1 MAADERPG
9 EPVTILWN
17 GRPIEARVGDDVAT
31 SLYAAGVL
39 VIGHSRKF
47 HRPLGLSGS
56 FVAGVKGQVD
66 GLANIRLDRLPVRR
80 GLVVEAQN
88 VWPHARLDLLQ
99 LARLAPRRWLAGGFE
114 HPTLLPSGTRRFQIW
129 ERLLRIAAGGGRA
142 VAPDRPGAVVA
153 GEALSVDVAVVGGG
167 PVGRSAAVAA
177 TAAGQS
183 IVLISRGTVPGAVA
197 QALGTT
203 LPELPPAVR
212 VLAGF
217 EAVALYRGGQLLVA
231 APYDGGPAKLIEPA
245 RIVLATGRRS
255 TPPLVRGADLPGVLD
270 LPTAV
275 DLLHRTRLHLGRLCL
290 IGTGD
295 LAPLADRLARLGAD
309 IVTTAA
315 AAAVCSIQGRE
326 RVSGVLLGDGQRIV
340 CDAVVHAGPWR
351 PDPVLP
357 FQAAAAGEFRL
368 AAGGGLPSHVE
379 CHGSAAGPAEPVV
392 CGPRLDDQAL
402 VCPCMDVTVAEIRR
416 LVDAGTTHVE
426 ELKRLTGCGMGP
438 CQGVPCWDL
447 LAAALGALT
456 GQQPDTFGHPSYR
469 APRGALTLAQ
479 AAGLAGLVQP
489 EARP

>member
-9 EPVTILWN
+9 ESVTIRWN

-31 SLYAAGVL
+31 CLYAAGVRVL
-39 VIGHSRKF
+39 GHSRKF

-56 FVAGVKGQVD
+56 FVAGIKGQID
-66 GLANIRLDRLPVRR
+66 DLANVRLDRQPVRQ

-88 VWPHARLDLLQ
+88 VWPHPRLDLLQ
-99 LARLAPRRWLAGGFE
+99 LARLVPRRWLAGGFE
-114 HPTLLPSGTRRFQIW
+114 HPTWLPSGTRRFQIW

-153 GEALSVDVAVVGGG
+153 GEALAVDVAVVGGG
-167 PVGRSAAVAA
+167 PAGRSAAVAA
-177 TAAGQS
+177 AAAGQS
-183 IVLISRGTVPGAVA
+183 VLLISRGTMPGAVA
-197 QALGTT
+197 QALGAS

-217 EAVALYRGGQLLVA
+217 EAVALYRGGRLLVA
-231 APYDGGPAKLIEPA
+231 APHDGGPAKLIEPA
-245 RIVLATGRRS
+245 RVVLATGRRS
-255 TPPLVRGADLPGVLD
+255 TPPLVRGADLPGALD

-275 DLLHRTRLHLGRLCL
+275 GLLHRARLGRLCL

-295 LAPLADRLARLGAD
+295 LAPMADRLAGLGAD
-309 IVTTAA
+309 IVATAA
-315 AAAVCSIQGRE
+315 ADAVCGIQGRQ
-326 RVSGVLLGDGQRIV
+326 RVRGVLLGDGRRVV
-340 CDAVVHAGPWR
+340 CDGVVHAGPWR

-368 AAGGGLPSHVE
+368 AAGGLPSHVK
-379 CHGSAAGPAEPVV
+379 CLGGAAGPAEPVV
-392 CGPRLDDQAL
+392 HGPRLDDRAL

-416 LVDAGTTHVE
+416 LVEAGTTHVE

-447 LAAALGALT
+447 LAAALAVLT
-456 GQQPDTFGHPSYR
+456 ERQPDAFGHPSYR

-479 AAGLAGLVQP
+479 AAGLADLVQP
-489 EARP
+489 EKLP